1 MKILL
6 IHYRY
11 YEASGPERYL
21 FNISKLLNDY
31 GHEVIPFSLS
41 FKENRSSE
49 YSKYFAKPIVE
60 NFHVDKT
67 KRDLS
72 FSDKLGIIK
81 NSFYN
86 NQVYNKLIELIEIE
100 KPNLAYVLQYGNK
113 LSTSIFDACKH
124 KDLPV
129 VIRLS
134 DFNLLCSKNILYR
147 NGEICTKCIS
157 NKFQSVKYKCVHG
170 SLAQSFVYYLTQK
183 YNELRKFE
191 DKIDAFITPSKFT
204 KDTIQKSKQFKNS
217 KFYHVPTFIEKFQE
231 LAKKDRVYNT
241 NDTINFCYVGRIA
254 EDKGIDILIDAI
266 HKLSNKN
273 LNIQIDIY
281 GDNNNQYAIE
291 QLETVNRLNL
301 KNIEFKGYIKASTIN
316 EVFEKY
322 HYSIIP
328 SKWYDNMPNSL
339 IESSINGIPVIVS
352 NVGSL
357 GELINDGENGFA
369 FEHNNS
375 KSLADKIESLFLVSE
390 ENYNQLS
397 QNSYNWIKGY
407 SDKSKHYNRLMNI
420 FDNLNEKYSK

>member
-1 MKILL
+1 MKIVI

-21 FNISKLLNDY
+21 FNITKLLQNN
-31 GHEVIPFSLS
+31 GHEVIPFSLD

-49 YSKYFAKPIVE
+49 YSKYFAKPVVE
-60 NFHVDKT
+60 HFHVDK
-67 KRDLS
+67 KKGNLS
-72 FSDKLGIIK
+72 FFDKLRIIK

-86 NQVYNKLIELIEIE
+86 NQVYNKLTELVEIE

-113 LSTSIFDACKH
+113 LSTSIFDACKNNN
-124 KDLPV
+124 LPV
-129 VIRLS
+129 VLRLS
-134 DFNLLCSKNILYR
+134 DFNLLCSKNIFYR
-147 NGEICTKCIS
+147 DGEICTKCIS
-157 NKFQSVKYKCVHG
+157 NKFHSVKHKCVHG
-170 SLAQSFVYYLTQK
+170 TLAQSFVYYLTQK

-204 KDTIQKSKQFKNS
+204 KNTIQKSKQFKNL

-231 LAKKDRVYNT
+231 LAKKDRAYNT
-241 NDTINFCYVGRIA
+241 NDNINFCYVGRIA
-254 EDKGIDILIDAI
+254 EDKGINILIDAI
-266 HKLSNKN
+266 NKLSNKK

-281 GDNNNQYAIE
+281 GDDNNQYAIE

-301 KNIEFKGYIKASTIN
+301 KNIEFKGYVKASIIN
-316 EVFEKY
+316 EVFKKY

-357 GELINDGENGFA
+357 GELINDGENGFT

-375 KSLADKIESLFLVSE
+375 QSLADKIESLFLVSE

-397 QNSYNWIKGY
+397 QNSYNWIKDY
-407 SDKSKHYNRLMNI
+407 SDKSKHYNLLINI
-420 FDNLNEKYSK
+420 FENLNEKYSK